1 MPDFA
6 SRLRLLQATSDKPG
20 GYAGPAGV
28 DGADGGG
35 GRAGAR
41 PYREAAFS
49 LAVRRRGLNV
59 AGRPA
64 FGF

>member
-28 DGADGGG
+28 DGAEGVADEREFVPPGGCIFSCG
-35 GRAGAR
+35 
-41 PYREAAFS
+41 EAQ
-49 LAVRRRGLNV
+49 GT
-59 AGRPA
+59 
-64 FGF
+64 